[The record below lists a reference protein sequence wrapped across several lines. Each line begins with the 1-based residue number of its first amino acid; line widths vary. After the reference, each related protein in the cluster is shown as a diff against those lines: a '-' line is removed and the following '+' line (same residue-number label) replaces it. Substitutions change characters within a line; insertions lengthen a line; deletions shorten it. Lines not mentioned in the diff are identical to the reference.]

1 LYVVNLIESKV
12 REKIILEV
20 AALGDKKIFQDRFEN
35 EKKSIANLWTVVK
48 FQLGLDFYVFLFTL
62 VSFV

>member
-1 LYVVNLIESKV
+1 MYVVNLIESKV